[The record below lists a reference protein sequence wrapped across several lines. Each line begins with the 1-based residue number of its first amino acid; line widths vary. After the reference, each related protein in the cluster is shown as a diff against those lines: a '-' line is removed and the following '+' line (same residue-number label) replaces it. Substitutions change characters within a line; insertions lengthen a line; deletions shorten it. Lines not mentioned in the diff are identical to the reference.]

1 MDTAYQ
7 AGAIGIQGI
16 AGAIRHGSF
25 SEVRELAEA
34 ARVLDLAGARTL
46 PAGIRAALESSRSAS
61 WIKGTALECVAER
74 WLARHGMPVGR
85 NLSLDLVMHDGAVV
99 RPDILAT
106 QAFEGKLLIGE
117 VKHLDHVALRDQIR
131 RYVGIAQA
139 NDVPLHL
146 FVPRHTTF
154 SAPLQELVDAGVVRR
169 VSLRVPHP

>member
-1 MDTAYQ
+1 MDAAYQ
-7 AGAIGIQGI
+7 ATLMGIQGI

-25 SEVRELAEA
+25 AQVHELAEA
-34 ARVLDLAGARTL
+34 AVIVERGGARSL
-46 PAGIRAALESSRSAS
+46 PVGIRAALDSSRSIS
-61 WIKGTALECVAER
+61 WNKGTILECSAER

-85 NLSLDLVMHDGAVV
+85 NVSLDLVMHDGAVV

-131 RYVGIAQA
+131 RYVDIAKA

-154 SAPLQELVDAGVVRR
+154 SQPLQELVEAGTVRR
-169 VSLRVPHP
+169 ISLRT